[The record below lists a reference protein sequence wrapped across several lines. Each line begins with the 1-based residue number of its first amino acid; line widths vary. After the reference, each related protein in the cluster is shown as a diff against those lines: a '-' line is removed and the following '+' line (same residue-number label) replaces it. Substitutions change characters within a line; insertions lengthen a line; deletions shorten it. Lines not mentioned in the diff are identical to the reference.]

1 MNKLIERLEIMEKE
15 NNRLFNIIGY
25 SSLIL
30 SFIFGIVS
38 LIYAITH

>member
-15 NNRLFNIIGY
+15 NPRLFNIIGY
-25 SSLIL
+25 STLIL

-38 LIYAITH
+38 MIYAIEH

>member
-1 MNKLIERLEIMEKE
+1 MERLIEKLEIMEKE
-15 NNRLFNIIGY
+15 NPRLFNIIGY

-38 LIYAITH
+38 VIYAITH